1 MNKITE
7 NIIRVTG
14 EIDTSK
20 VKIVAVTKFVD
31 VQEIITAYE
40 AGIGDFG
47 ENKLQEIERKRA
59 SLPEDIE
66 KSIKWHFIGHLQTN
80 KSKKAAGNFD
90 LIHSVDTFKLAQCL
104 SQDAKT
110 INTIQKILI
119 QVNISKE
126 ETKYGYGKQQ
136 LKEEIAKIKDLG
148 SIDVKGL
155 MTIAPYTNDE
165 NLLKSVFGELREFK
179 EELEKDFK
187 IYLPE
192 LSMGMSNDYKT
203 AVQEG
208 ATIIRLGSAIFR

>member
-20 VKIVAVTKFVD
+20 VKIVAVTKFVE
-31 VQEIITAYE
+31 VSEIITAYE
-40 AGIGDFG
+40 AGIRNFG

-59 SLPEDIE
+59 VLPEDIE
-66 KSIKWHFIGHLQTN
+66 KNIKWHFIGHLQTN

-104 SQDAKT
+104 SEEAKAK
-110 INTIQKILI
+110 NTIQKVLI

-126 ETKYGYGKQQ
+126 ETKYGYGKLQ
-136 LKEEIAKIKDLG
+136 LKEETAKIKELG
-148 SIDVKGL
+148 SINVKGL

-165 NLLKSVFGELREFK
+165 NFLKSIFGELREFRN
-179 EELEKDFK
+179 ELEKEFK
-187 IYLPE
+187 VNFPE

-203 AVQEG
+203 AVREG